1 MLGGID
7 DTDLEFIM
15 KSLFEGGD
23 MMNVDI
29 NNFRGFL
36 DESIGL
42 RKFIVMLGC
51 SFYLKCI
58 VFFSHRFQ
66 VDLHYSHDLI

>member
-42 RKFIVMLGC
+42 
-51 SFYLKCI
+51 
-58 VFFSHRFQ
+58 
-66 VDLHYSHDLI
+66 